1 MSPAKTDAYADDD
14 DDADDGQDFD
24 EDEVEDDA
32 ETPTVHDIY
41 FSLPEA
47 ERLPF
52 LAQQVREL
60 EAVDEPGEDADEDDD
75 HDVDEGQDFDE
86 DEDEEEADA
95 EEDDLSAY
103 LASLPE
109 EEQFPELKRI
119 VREQAATIA
128 LQGQHL
134 EERVD
139 EDEEGYWYQGADE
152 YWYWHWYSLCDDQ
165 DGGADDDDDDDAPT
179 DPDLSTPPDADAD
192 PTEAIDADAE
202 I

>member
-1 MSPAKTDAYADDD
+1 MWFIASMKLHGV
-14 DDADDGQDFD
+14 DDGQ
-24 EDEVEDDA
+24 
-32 ETPTVHDIY
+32 Y
-41 FSLPEA
+41 
-47 ERLPF
+47 
-52 LAQQVREL
+52 
-60 EAVDEPGEDADEDDD
+60 
-75 HDVDEGQDFDE
+75 FDE

-95 EEDDLSAY
+95 EDDDLSAY

-165 DGGADDDDDDDAPT
+165 DGGADDDDDDAPT
-179 DPDLSTPPDADAD
+179 DPNLSTPPDADAD
-192 PTEAIDADAE
+192 PTEAIDAGAE
-202 I
+202 DEEGNEDTAPVATSSHHKRRKVTFA